1 MGACSQKNSPL
12 WRRRSEGLP
21 VHGSSAYCLRAA
33 KWQTDV
39 GRADDRQGWH
49 WISPLPHCPNQLS
62 VQELK
67 SLGKPGAYPSLF
79 SDTLQDPRPLP
90 VPVQYSSP
98 TSSHPKAIP
107 TCPHSGKER
116 WVSFASLAQSRLEPW
131 WQVARGGGSKM
142 AAGRN
147 QAAKPRKEKRLR
159 SQLSGRKGTTRRSP
173 PALKGISPE
182 LLTCWGWCWAPLHL
196 RARGGEHSSDGHENN
211 PWHS

>member
-90 VPVQYSSP
+90 VPVQYSYLVSP
-98 TSSHPKAIP
+98 QSNSHLPPFWKREVGELCLPRPEQAG
-107 TCPHSGKER
+107 TLM
-116 WVSFASLAQSRLEPW
+116 A
-131 WQVARGGGSKM
+131 GG
-142 AAGRN
+142 
-147 QAAKPRKEKRLR
+147 
-159 SQLSGRKGTTRRSP
+159 
-173 PALKGISPE
+173 
-182 LLTCWGWCWAPLHL
+182 
-196 RARGGEHSSDGHENN
+196 
-211 PWHS
+211 